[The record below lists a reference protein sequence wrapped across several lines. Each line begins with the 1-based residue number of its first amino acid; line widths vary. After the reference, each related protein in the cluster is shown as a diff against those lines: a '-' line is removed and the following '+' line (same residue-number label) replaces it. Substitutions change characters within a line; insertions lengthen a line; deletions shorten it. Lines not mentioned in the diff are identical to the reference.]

1 MPRSLALIH
10 VEESDDIIRVTV
22 SLAGGVPPELEQR
35 LARAV
40 SAAFAGVVE
49 PESEPVPDDGK

>member
-1 MPRSLALIH
+1 MQTLALIH
-10 VEESDDIIRVTV
+10 VEKTNDDKCRVTV
-22 SLAGGVPPELEQR
+22 SLARDMPMELEHR

-40 SAAFAGVVE
+40 SAAFAGVIE